1 MDIHLDDNLHREVI
15 FGYKKPYE
23 RPLRWLLDNV
33 DDQLYDHILFLA
45 PNDSL
50 QLIKCSNY

>member
-33 DDQLYDHILFLA
+33 DEQLYDHILLLG

>member
-15 FGYKKPYE
+15 FGYKKLYE

-33 DDQLYDHILFLA
+33 DDQLYDHILLLA

-50 QLIKCSNY
+50 QFIKCSNY